1 MEKQGSISEDLR
13 REVLELRKLTDRLRE
28 HADQFATRSEELEKL
43 VQRTERRSPETA
55 LPLVRRCHC

>member
-1 MEKQGSISEDLR
+1 MEKQGSISEDLC

-28 HADQFATRSEELEKL
+28 HADQFATRPEELEKL

-55 LPLVRRCHC
+55 LALVRRCHY